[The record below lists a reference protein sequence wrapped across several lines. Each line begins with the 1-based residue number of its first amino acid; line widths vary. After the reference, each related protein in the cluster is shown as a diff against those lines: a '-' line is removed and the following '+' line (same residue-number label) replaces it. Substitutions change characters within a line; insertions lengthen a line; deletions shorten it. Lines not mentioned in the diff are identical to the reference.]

1 MLKTI
6 GEGYVIMIYFLLH
19 FTILACDHSCAVPMK
34 PLAEIFPQACLRL
47 AYQMITILNLS
58 VKHAG
63 MLGQLLFLGDFFI
76 IVLVIFKICFFTIQ
90 RFFKVAFWISLA
102 AFSIKLIAGV

>member
-6 GEGYVIMIYFLLH
+6 GEGYLIMIYFILH
-19 FTILACDHSCAVPMK
+19 FTILACDNTCAVSFK
-34 PLAEIFPQACLRL
+34 PLVDLVPQAGYRL
-47 AYQMITILNLS
+47 SQQMIAILGLS

-76 IVLVIFKICFFTIQ
+76 ILLLVCKICFFTIQ
-90 RFFKVAFWISLA
+90 RFFKVAFWLA
-102 AFSIKLIAGV
+102 LVAFSIKLIAGV

>member
-6 GEGYVIMIYFLLH
+6 GEGYLIMIYFLLH
-19 FTILACDHSCAVPMK
+19 FTILTCDHSCAVPIK
-34 PLAEIFPQACLRL
+34 PIVEIVPQACHRL
-47 AYQMITILNLS
+47 AYQIIAILNLS

-76 IVLVIFKICFFTIQ
+76 IVLVVCKICFFTIQ
-90 RFFKVAFWISLA
+90 RFFKVAFWLSLV

>member
-6 GEGYVIMIYFLLH
+6 GEGYLIMIYFLLH
-19 FTILACDHSCAVPMK
+19 FTILACDNSCAVPIK
-34 PLAEIFPQACLRL
+34 HFAEIVPQACHKL
-47 AYQMITILNLS
+47 AYQIIAILNLS

-76 IVLVIFKICFFTIQ
+76 IVLVIFKICFFSFS
-90 RFFKVAFWISLA
+90 FFELDFSLSL
-102 AFSIKLIAGV
+102 FY

>member
-6 GEGYVIMIYFLLH
+6 GEGYLIMLYFLLH
-19 FTILACDHSCAVPMK
+19 FTILGCDNSCAVSIK
-34 PLAEIFPQACLRL
+34 PFAEIVPQAGHKL
-47 AYQMITILNLS
+47 ALQIIAVLHLS
-58 VKHAG
+58 GKQAG

-76 IVLVIFKICFFTIQ
+76 ILLLICKICLFTIQ
-90 RFFKVAFWISLA
+90 RFFKVAFWLSLI